1 MLGDE
6 TELLQAM
13 LSGMDDGDVRETIQ
27 AINEAPPEKPAGR
40 RRRRA
45 SRPSVRSV
53 RRSARGSSTV

>member
-6 TELLQAM
+6 TELLRSLLTG
-13 LSGMDDGDVRETIQ
+13 LSDDEKREAVS

-45 SRPSVRSV
+45 SKVSAP
-53 RRSARGSSTV
+53 SARVARATPRR